1 METKIKDGAMKLLQ
15 ASSSSAQ
22 SMEASKGLFVA
33 NAKILAL
40 MREIQQRRTE
50 SSVVSEKTP
59 ASCPAKLAISGLNS
73 ANLYRASVNATL
85 TYPHTKIFES
95 LWNGKSLRV
104 LRGRWTTTPTLGC
117 SVCSVLGIR

>member
-15 ASSSSAQ
+15 ASSSPAQ

-40 MREIQQRRTE
+40 MREMQQLRTE

-73 ANLYRASVNATL
+73 TANLYS
-85 TYPHTKIFES
+85 
-95 LWNGKSLRV
+95 GK
-104 LRGRWTTTPTLGC
+104 C
-117 SVCSVLGIR
+117 